1 MQFNK
6 NTITTILLI
15 AAIGYIAYMHLHKS
29 KSSDSK
35 YTQEMAFTESR
46 IYTSEN
52 LKSKDLKFGNT
63 VIAPVN
69 DSTYLV
75 QGDVDL
81 VDETGKLIGISYACK
96 IAFSNDSVYRSHMV
110 MDARK

>member
-1 MQFNK
+1 M
-6 NTITTILLI
+6 LLA
-15 AAIGYIAYMHLHKS
+15 AAICYIAYTHLHKS
-29 KSSDSK
+29 EISGSK
-35 YTQEMAFTESR
+35 YTEEMAFTESR
-46 IYTSEN
+46 IYTSES

-63 VIAPVN
+63 VIAPVD

-81 VDETGKLIGISYACK
+81 VDETGKQIGVSYACK
-96 IAFSNDSVYRSHMV
+96 VAFSNDSVYRSHMV